1 MSNEITI
8 RFGGDSH
15 IKVETLIDYLENFK
29 YILYRINSNLGYSED
44 DLIIEV
50 SPPENGSFTIKI
62 NPKYKE
68 AMLKSLGNI
77 VVGAAS
83 GLIVLWCSPKQDNI
97 TKDDILQIIEKI
109 DSREKQEITKQ
120 VYDLHQDIDIKQ
132 TINNTYKIIAKDESV
147 QSLDISRNE
156 NKLIDV
162 PKSEFK
168 KYIKEDSEFIIDKN
182 VTEKV
187 DIDEATI
194 IVKTVHF
201 EGNAKWAFIWKGYPI
216 KASIK
221 DDLFLNKLSNESFK
235 RGDILKVRLKRRLT
249 FNTDLNT
256 FIVDEKS
263 YEIVEV
269 INHKSRTDNNN
280 DDSQLLL
287 SEY

>member
-15 IKVETLIDYLENFK
+15 IKVETLIDYLDNFK

-77 VVGAAS
+77 VVGTVS
-83 GLIVLWCSPKQDNI
+83 GLIVLWCSPKQENI

-109 DSREKQEITKQ
+109 DSREKQEITNQ
-120 VYDLHQDIDIKQ
+120 VFDLHQNIDIKQ
-132 TINNTYKIIAKDESV
+132 SINNTYKIISKDESV
-147 QSLDISRNE
+147 ESIDISRNDR
-156 NKLIDV
+156 KLIDV

-168 KYIKEDSEFIIDKN
+168 KHIKEDSEFIVDNN
-182 VTEKV
+182 VSEKI

-201 EGNAKWAFIWKGYPI
+201 EGSAKWAFIWKGYPI

-221 DDLFLNKLSNESFK
+221 DDSFLSKLSNESFK

-249 FNTDLNT
+249 FNADLNT